1 MFERL
6 RACLSICECV
16 RAFASIC
23 ECVRA
28 FASICEC
35 VRAFASVC
43 ERVRV
48 FASVFERLRTCSSVC
63 ERVRARQVAFGRA
76 KFFCVRARLGVFC
89 RHFSSFLVI
98 SRPKRVFSGMAG
110 NWRLRL
116 RLGREGSSLLR
127 MFPAPGTGCASC
139 NDIRFKLVCNCGRAA
154 AALVRL
160 ANNCTT
166 EFRSLQVLEFPICV
180 PLAIHLEPMY
190 TANQPEFHARMIV

>member
-1 MFERL
+1 M
-6 RACLSICECV
+6 
-16 RAFASIC
+16 
-23 ECVRA
+23 
-28 FASICEC
+28 
-35 VRAFASVC
+35 
-43 ERVRV
+43 
-48 FASVFERLRTCSSVC
+48 CSSVC
-63 ERVRARQVAFGRA
+63 ERVRAFASVFEHLRACSSICERVRAFASVFERLRACSSICERVRAFASVFERA
-76 KFFCVRARLGVFC
+76 KSRLVALNFFVFGHVWAC
-89 RHFSSFLVI
+89 LSSFVVIFRHFSSFLV
-98 SRPKRVFSGMAG
+98 PKGFFSGMAG

>member
-16 RAFASIC
+16 RAFASVC
-23 ECVRA
+23 ERL
-28 FASICEC
+28 
-35 VRAFASVC
+35 SVC
-43 ERVRV
+43 ERVRA

-89 RHFSSFLVI
+89 RHFSSFLVISRPI